1 MSEGR
6 LVKQLGMPLSS
17 ADTLRRKVRLAVHG
31 VCMRQHQR
39 DTTGP
44 DLEGALAELFAR
56 EGAERPAED
65 VLQRWLDED
74 QADFDRAVLISQLV
88 SQSERRVVIQPI
100 AAPVAERA
108 REPARA
114 EPAPAPQRPSRGS
127 GSPSVTDLLDGM
139 FAQQG
144 GR

>member
-1 MSEGR
+1 M
-6 LVKQLGMPLSS
+6 
-17 ADTLRRKVRLAVHG
+17 HG
-31 VCMRQHQR
+31 VCMRQHQLGES
-39 DTTGP
+39 GP
-44 DLEGALAELFAR
+44 DFDAALAELFAGG
-56 EGAERPAED
+56 EAERPGED

-88 SQSERRVVIQPI
+88 SQSEPRVVIPPV
-100 AAPVAERA
+100 AAPAAVAERV
-108 REPARA
+108 RQPARA
-114 EPAPAPQRPSRGS
+114 EPSPAPSRPARGS